1 VTQVTPEGGRPGHSA
16 AIDNT
21 PARRPRTRK
30 KAMTI
35 RARLQATTHLA
46 GLLVAAAIILSIPFG
61 AAVALRSGISIF
73 L

>member
-1 VTQVTPEGGRPGHSA
+1 
-16 AIDNT
+16 
-21 PARRPRTRK
+21 
-30 KAMTI
+30 MTL